1 MGQGSLGA
9 ARGSAGGGAGGLVGG
24 AAGGTAH
31 RAVLGIFL
39 LLLAASVIVPGI
51 VACSGRR
58 AVSGGKPIA
67 VATIFP
73 NYDFARQVAGDRVE
87 VKLLLPPGVEAHTY
101 EPTPGD
107 MILLGK
113 ARLFIYT
120 GEYMEPW
127 AADLVKG
134 ADNKKLI
141 VVDTSKGITLTAGH
155 GHEFDPHIWLDPTL
169 AAHMVTTIADGLSTL
184 DPEGAAS
191 YAKNAQVF
199 RGKLLDLDARIQ
211 AGLKGAR
218 LRTIVYGG
226 HFAFGYFARRYG
238 LQYVSP
244 YAGFSPD
251 SEPTPGAVANLIRT
265 MKSTGSTTIFYEEL
279 LEPRVARSIA
289 EATGA
294 RLELLHGAHNLSRE
308 ELDKGVTYLSIM
320 EDNLNK
326 LREALG
332 AQ

>member
-1 MGQGSLGA
+1 MGQSSRGA
-9 ARGSAGGGAGGLVGG
+9 ARGSALG
-24 AAGGTAH
+24 AARKA
-31 RAVLGIFL
+31 AFEIL
-39 LLLAASVIVPGI
+39 LLLSAASVIVLGI
-51 VACSGRR
+51 GACSGRR
-58 AVSGGKPIA
+58 EAAGGKPIV

-73 NYDFARQVAGDRVE
+73 NYDFARQVALDRVE

-113 ARLFIYT
+113 AGMFIYT

-134 ADNKKLI
+134 VDNKKLI
-141 VVDTSKGITLTAGH
+141 VVDASKGIALAAGH
-155 GHEFDPHIWLDPTL
+155 GHGEGEAHQSHGREFDPHIWLDPTL
-169 AAHMVTTIADGLSTL
+169 AARMVTTIADGLSTL
-184 DPEGAAS
+184 DPKGADTF
-191 YAKNAQVF
+191 AKNAQGF
-199 RGKLLDLDARIQ
+199 RGKLLVLDARIES
-211 AGLKGAR
+211 GLKGAR
-218 LRTIVYGG
+218 RRTIVYGG

-251 SEPTPGAVANLIRT
+251 SEPTPGAVTELIRT
-265 MKSTGSTTIFYEEL
+265 MKSTGSTTVFYEEL

-294 RLELLHGAHNLSRE
+294 RLELLHGAHNLTRE

-326 LREALG
+326 LRMALD